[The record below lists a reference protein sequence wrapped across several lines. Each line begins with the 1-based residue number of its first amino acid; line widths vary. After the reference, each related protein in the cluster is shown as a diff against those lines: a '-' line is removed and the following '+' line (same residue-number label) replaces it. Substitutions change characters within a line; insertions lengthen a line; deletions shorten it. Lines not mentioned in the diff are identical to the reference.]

1 MKQKVEIFNEV
12 RMAFAGQP
20 LSGND
25 VKSALSEI
33 PYGKTDV
40 FLMALVSTGC
50 IEHPAKGQYVFTT
63 HPIHHNLLEKAYEY
77 TRKKNQQYLKNNRK
91 KPTEEVKDDKTEI
104 QKAIDLLVATGEYE
118 IYRIEKIVKKTQ
130 IC

>member
-1 MKQKVEIFNEV
+1 MKQKVEIFNEI
-12 RMAFAGQP
+12 RMTFAGQP
-20 LSGND
+20 LTGKD

-63 HPIHHNLLEKAYEY
+63 HPIHHSLLEKAYDFA
-77 TRKKNQQYLKNNRK
+77 RKKNKQYNNGRRK
-91 KPTEEVKDDKTEI
+91 SVEEVKETKSEI
-104 QKAIDLLVATGEYE
+104 QKAIELLVATGEYE
-118 IYRIEKIVKKTQ
+118 IYKIEKVIKKTQ

>member
-1 MKQKVEIFNEV
+1 MKQKIEIFNEV

-20 LSGND
+20 LTSSD

-77 TRKKNQQYLKNNRK
+77 TRKKNKQYLKSNRQK
-91 KPTEEVKDDKTEI
+91 STEEVKETKSEI

>member
-20 LSGND
+20 LTGSD

-77 TRKKNQQYLKNNRK
+77 TRKKNKQYLKNNRQK
-91 KPTEEVKDDKTEI
+91 SVEEVKDDKTEI
-104 QKAIDLLVATGEYE
+104 QKAIDLLLATGEYE
-118 IYRIEKIVKKTQ
+118 IYKVEKIVKKTQ
-130 IC
+130 IR

>member
-12 RMAFAGQP
+12 RMTFAGQP
-20 LSGND
+20 LTGKD

-50 IEHPAKGQYVFTT
+50 IEHPNKGTYVFTS

-77 TRKKNQQYLKNNRK
+77 TRKKNKQYKNGRK
-91 KPTEEVKDDKTEI
+91 KSVEEDSKTDI
-104 QKAIDLLVATGEYE
+104 QKAIDLLLSTGDYE
-118 IYRIEKIVKKTQ
+118 VYRIEKIVKRTRL
-130 IC
+130 

>member
-1 MKQKVEIFNEV
+1 MKQKIEIFNEV

-20 LSGND
+20 LTGKD

-50 IEHPAKGQYVFTT
+50 IEHPNKGTYVFTS
-63 HPIHHNLLEKAYEY
+63 HPIHHSLLEKAYEY
-77 TRKKNQQYLKNNRK
+77 TRKKNKQYNTGRK
-91 KPTEEVKDDKTEI
+91 KSVEEDSKTDI
-104 QKAIDLLVATGEYE
+104 QKAIDLLLSTGDYE
-118 IYRIEKIVKKTQ
+118 VYRIEKIVKRTRL
-130 IC
+130 

>member
-20 LSGND
+20 LTGSD

-50 IEHPAKGQYVFTT
+50 IEHPQKGQYVFTT
-63 HPIHHNLLEKAYEY
+63 HPIHHSLLDKAYEY
-77 TRKKNQQYLKNNRK
+77 TRKKNKQYLKNNRQK
-91 KPTEEVKDDKTEI
+91 SVEEVKDDKTEI
-104 QKAIDLLVATGEYE
+104 QKAINLLVATGEYE

>member
-1 MKQKVEIFNEV
+1 MKQNIEVFNEV

-20 LSGND
+20 LTGND

-50 IEHPAKGQYVFTT
+50 IEHPNKGTYVFTS
-63 HPIHHNLLEKAYEY
+63 HPVHHNLLEKAYEY
-77 TRKKNQQYLKNNRK
+77 TRKKNKQYNKGRRK
-91 KPTEEVKDDKTEI
+91 PVEEDPKTDI
-104 QKAIDLLVATGEYE
+104 QKAIDLLLSTGDYE
-118 IYRIEKIVKKTQ
+118 VYRIEKIVKRTRL
-130 IC
+130 

>member
-1 MKQKVEIFNEV
+1 MKQKVEIFNEI

-20 LSGND
+20 LTGKD

-50 IEHPAKGQYVFTT
+50 IEHPNKGTYVFTS

-77 TRKKNQQYLKNNRK
+77 TRKKNKQYNNGRK
-91 KPTEEVKDDKTEI
+91 KSVEEDSKTDI
-104 QKAIDLLVATGEYE
+104 QKAIDLLLSTGDYE
-118 IYRIEKIVKKTQ
+118 VYKIEKIVKRTRL
-130 IC
+130 

>member
-20 LSGND
+20 LTGSD

-63 HPIHHNLLEKAYEY
+63 HPIHHSLLDKAYEY
-77 TRKKNQQYLKNNRK
+77 TRKKNKQYLKNNHQK
-91 KPTEEVKDDKTEI
+91 SVEEVKDDKTEI
-104 QKAIDLLVATGEYE
+104 QKAIDLLLATGEYE
-118 IYRIEKIVKKTQ
+118 IYKVEKIVKKTQ
-130 IC
+130 IR

>member
-12 RMAFAGQP
+12 RMTFAGQP
-20 LSGND
+20 LTSSD

-63 HPIHHNLLEKAYEY
+63 HPIHHSLLDKAYEY
-77 TRKKNQQYLKNNRK
+77 TRKKNKQYLKNNRQK
-91 KPTEEVKDDKTEI
+91 SVEEVKDDKTEI
-104 QKAIDLLVATGEYE
+104 QKAIDLLISTGEYE
-118 IYRIEKIVKKTQ
+118 IYRVEKIVKKTK

>member
-20 LSGND
+20 LTGND

-50 IEHPAKGQYVFTT
+50 IEHPNKGTYIFTS
-63 HPIHHNLLEKAYEY
+63 HPIHHNLLEKAYDY
-77 TRKKNQQYLKNNRK
+77 ARKKNQQYLRNNRK
-91 KPTEEVKDDKTEI
+91 KPTEEVKETKSEI
-104 QKAIDLLVATGEYE
+104 QKAIELLVATGEYE
-118 IYRIEKIVKKTQ
+118 IYKIEKVIKKTQ

>member
-12 RMAFAGQP
+12 RMTFAGQP
-20 LSGND
+20 LTGKD

-50 IEHPAKGQYVFTT
+50 IEHPNKGTYVFTS

-77 TRKKNQQYLKNNRK
+77 TRKKNKQYNNGRK
-91 KPTEEVKDDKTEI
+91 KSVEEDSKTDI
-104 QKAIDLLVATGEYE
+104 QKAIDLLLSTGDYE
-118 IYRIEKIVKKTQ
+118 VYKIEKIVKRTRL
-130 IC
+130 

>member
-12 RMAFAGQP
+12 RMTFAGQP
-20 LSGND
+20 LTSSD

-63 HPIHHNLLEKAYEY
+63 HPIHHSLLDKAYEY
-77 TRKKNQQYLKNNRK
+77 TRKKNKQYLKNNRQK
-91 KPTEEVKDDKTEI
+91 SVEEVKDDKTEI
-104 QKAIDLLVATGEYE
+104 QKAIDLLVSTGEYE
-118 IYRIEKIVKKTQ
+118 IYRVEKIVKKTK

>member
-1 MKQKVEIFNEV
+1 MKQNIEIFNEV
-12 RMAFAGQP
+12 RMTFAGQP
-20 LSGND
+20 LTSKD
-25 VKSALSEI
+25 VKSALAEI

-50 IEHPAKGQYVFTT
+50 IEHPQKGQYVFTT
-63 HPIHHNLLEKAYEY
+63 HPIHHSLLEKAYEY
-77 TRKKNQQYLKNNRK
+77 TRKKNQQYFKNNRK
-91 KPTEEVKDDKTEI
+91 KPTEEVKETKSEI

>member
-1 MKQKVEIFNEV
+1 MKQNIEIFNEV
-12 RMAFAGQP
+12 RMTFAGQP
-20 LSGND
+20 LTGKD

-50 IEHPAKGQYVFTT
+50 IEHPNKGTYVFTS

-77 TRKKNQQYLKNNRK
+77 TRKKNKQYNNGRK
-91 KPTEEVKDDKTEI
+91 KSVEEDSKTDI
-104 QKAIDLLVATGEYE
+104 QKAIDLLLSTGDYE
-118 IYRIEKIVKKTQ
+118 VYRIEKIVKRTRL
-130 IC
+130 

>member
-12 RMAFAGQP
+12 RMTFAGQP
-20 LSGND
+20 LTGKD

-50 IEHPAKGQYVFTT
+50 IEHPNKGTYVFTS
-63 HPIHHNLLEKAYEY
+63 HPVHHNLLEKAYEY
-77 TRKKNQQYLKNNRK
+77 TRKKNKQYNNGRK
-91 KPTEEVKDDKTEI
+91 KSVEEDSKTDI
-104 QKAIDLLVATGEYE
+104 QKAIDLLLSTGDYE
-118 IYRIEKIVKKTQ
+118 VYRIEKIVKRTRL
-130 IC
+130 

>member
-50 IEHPAKGQYVFTT
+50 IEHPAKGQYIFTT
-63 HPIHHNLLEKAYEY
+63 HPIHHSLLEKAYEY
-77 TRKKNQQYLKNNRK
+77 TRKKNQQYFKNSK
-91 KPTEEVKDDKTEI
+91 KPTEEEVKDNKTEI
-104 QKAIDLLVATGEYE
+104 QKAIELLIATGEYE
-118 IYRIEKIVKKTQ
+118 IYRVEKIVKKTQ

>member
-1 MKQKVEIFNEV
+1 MKQKVEIFNEI

-20 LSGND
+20 LTGKD

-50 IEHPAKGQYVFTT
+50 IEHPNKGTYVFTS
-63 HPIHHNLLEKAYEY
+63 HPIHHQLLEKAYEY
-77 TRKKNQQYLKNNRK
+77 TRKKNKQYNNGRK
-91 KPTEEVKDDKTEI
+91 KSVEEDSKTDI
-104 QKAIDLLVATGEYE
+104 QKAIDLLLSTGDYE
-118 IYRIEKIVKKTQ
+118 VYKIEKIVKRTRL
-130 IC
+130 